1 MSVTFFFDP
10 ACPWTWVTSRWLV
23 STAAR
28 EHFEIEWRSFSL
40 PYEHDDDGH
49 PDVVAAHRVI
59 EALREAGDNDG
70 VSRFYDALGHRW
82 HESGEGHELTVVCAT
97 LPRRRPGLLRR
108 RRSTTSPSTSG
119 WPPPPRKRRRWR
131 GRTSARRCCNSR
143 TDDHCSARSS
153 TPFPTMTAAPA
164 CRNAVLLLAGVPE
177 YHELKR
183 GRRHR
188 PDTKAG

>member
-23 STAAR
+23 TTAAR

-82 HESGEGHELTVVCAT
+82 HESGEGHELSVVCAALHDAGLDSFAGALDDET
-97 LPRRRPGLLRR
+97 LDVGVAASTEEAKALAGPDIGSPVLQLEDG
-108 RRSTTSPSTSG
+108 RSLFGPILHAVPDDDG
-119 WPPPPRKRRRWR
+119 
-131 GRTSARRCCNSR
+131 GARVW
-143 TDDHCSARSS
+143 D
-153 TPFPTMTAAPA
+153 
-164 CRNAVLLLAGVPE
+164 AVLLLAGMPE